1 MKKVALPVMACIL
14 GIVLTHV
21 CWTRHLTAVYED
33 LSLYV
38 DGVYALQRKI
48 IEGVPIYDDFV
59 KPGFESEL
67 RTYLFPRHIQAART
81 LGVGPV
87 ADMDQCNH
95 LVEKGAL
102 VSIDGEDL
110 PYYFYGVKKEHRYLT
125 PGAARGLAI
134 IASTFREV
142 QKAHGIKAPIKFALS
157 SALRPASYQGQ
168 LRGTNM
174 NAVAES
180 THSYGVSVDL
190 FFDDYYVV
198 FPQVEGG
205 GVLANIVS
213 RVRSRLGYLAGDA
226 LRRQGKTL
234 LAMTVHRLQKE
245 GVIYATL
252 ERNQRC
258 FHITVV
264 KPENP
269 VK

>member
-1 MKKVALPVMACIL
+1 MAFIL

-21 CWTRHLTAVYED
+21 CWTRHLSAVYED
-33 LSLYV
+33 LSVYI
-38 DGVYALQRKI
+38 DGVYAVQRTI

-67 RTYLFPRHIQAART
+67 RKYLFPRHIQAARSM
-81 LGVGPV
+81 GVGPV
-87 ADMDQCNH
+87 RDVDECNK

-110 PYYFYGVKKEHRYLT
+110 PYYFYGVKKENRYLT
-125 PGAARGLAI
+125 PVAARGLAT
-134 IASTFREV
+134 IASTFREI
-142 QKAHGIKAPIKFALS
+142 QKEHGITAPVKFALS
-157 SALRPASYQGQ
+157 SALRPVSYQGQ

-198 FPQVEGG
+198 FPEAEGG
-205 GVLANIVS
+205 GVLDAIVS
-213 RVRSRLGYLAGDA
+213 RIRSRLGYLAGDA

-234 LAMTVHRLQKE
+234 VAMTVYRLQKE
-245 GVIYATL
+245 GVIYVTL

-264 KPENP
+264 NP
-269 VK
+269 GDSVE

>member
-1 MKKVALPVMACIL
+1 MKKIVLPVMAFML
-14 GIVLTHV
+14 GILLTHV
-21 CWTRHLTAVYED
+21 CWTRHLSVVYDD
-33 LSLYV
+33 LSAYV
-38 DGVYALQRKI
+38 DGVYAVQRII

-59 KPGFESEL
+59 KPGFESDL
-67 RTYLFPRHIQAART
+67 RKYLFPRHIQAART

-87 ADMDQCNH
+87 ADMDHCNR
-95 LVEKGAL
+95 LVEKGEL

-125 PGAARGLAI
+125 PTAARGLAI
-134 IASTFREV
+134 IAGTFREV
-142 QKAHGIKAPIKFALS
+142 QEEHGITAPIKFALS
-157 SALRPASYQGQ
+157 SALRPVSYQGQ

-198 FPQVEGG
+198 LPGAEGA

-245 GVIYATL
+245 GVIYVTL
-252 ERNQRC
+252 ERKQRC

-269 VK
+269 VE

>member
-1 MKKVALPVMACIL
+1 MKKVALPVMAFIL

-21 CWTRHLTAVYED
+21 CWMRHLSDVYED
-33 LSLYV
+33 LSMYV
-38 DGVYALQRKI
+38 DKVYAVQRTI
-48 IEGVPIYDDFV
+48 IEGVPIYDDFM

-67 RTYLFPRHIQAART
+67 RTYLFPRHIEAARS

-87 ADMDQCNH
+87 GDMDECNK

-125 PGAARGLAI
+125 PGAARGLDI

-142 QKAHGIKAPIKFALS
+142 QKEHGINAPIKFALS

-190 FFDDYYVV
+190 FFDDFYVV
-198 FPQVEGG
+198 LPETEDE
-205 GVLANIVS
+205 GVLESIAS
-213 RVRSRLGYLAGDA
+213 RIRSRLGYLAGDA

-245 GVIYATL
+245 GVIYVTL

>member
-1 MKKVALPVMACIL
+1 
-14 GIVLTHV
+14 
-21 CWTRHLTAVYED
+21 
-33 LSLYV
+33 
-38 DGVYALQRKI
+38 
-48 IEGVPIYDDFV
+48 
-59 KPGFESEL
+59 
-67 RTYLFPRHIQAART
+67 
-81 LGVGPV
+81 
-87 ADMDQCNH
+87 
-95 LVEKGAL
+95 
-102 VSIDGEDL
+102 
-110 PYYFYGVKKEHRYLT
+110 
-125 PGAARGLAI
+125 
-134 IASTFREV
+134 
-142 QKAHGIKAPIKFALS
+142 
-157 SALRPASYQGQ
+157 
-168 LRGTNM
+168 M

-198 FPQVEGG
+198 FPEAEGE

-245 GVIYATL
+245 GVIYVTL

-269 VK
+269 VE